1 MLQVLKYI
9 IKNLHDFSKQDY
21 KESFSYMTSLRK
33 EKVIRYKDEDRKKCT
48 LAGEFLVRQL
58 LSDTSGKTKES
69 FIISAD
75 KNGKLFCENQH
86 DLYFNISHSNG
97 MVAAVISDEEVGIDL
112 EVIRPYPLALTKK
125 ICNEEELLYIFG
137 HLPDETE
144 FTENASKDTLH
155 RFFEVWTAKEA
166 YLKCIGTGFSSLSKL
181 KSLSLDFPK
190 TKIKTEEYVIHIV
203 KVSNIS
209 SISIKKTV

>member
-1 MLQVLKYI
+1 MFKVFKYI
-9 IKNLHDFSKQDY
+9 VKNLRDFSVQDY

-33 EKVIRYKDEDRKKCT
+33 EKVIRYKDEDRKRCT
-48 LAGEFLVRQL
+48 LAGEYLVRQL
-58 LSDTSGKTKES
+58 LSDVSEKSKES

-75 KNGKLFCENQH
+75 KNGKLFCENQP

-112 EVIRPYPLALTKK
+112 EVIRPCSLALTKK
-125 ICNEEELLYIFG
+125 ICNEKELLYIFG

-144 FTENASKDTLH
+144 LTQNSSKETMR
-155 RFFEVWTAKEA
+155 RFFEIWTAKEA
-166 YLKCIGTGFSSLSKL
+166 YLKCIGTGLLSLSKL

-190 TKIKTEEYVIHIV
+190 TKVMRDDYVLHIV
-203 KVSNIS
+203 KISDIS
-209 SISIKKTV
+209 SISI